1 MIRLVPCG
9 NQGGREASG
18 WIQAQWRRVV
28 SSIARAYFRMLL
40 VPDGSGGCGRRGS
53 GSSTDV
59 SEESLFEY
67 WVIFLVGRLLFAS
80 VLFQNKKGL
89 KGRMR
94 ECVCVPEWL
103 IIYSFGFCTFRLLL
117 LQYVHYGSAWMWH
130 CINFALVWG
139 IWGGMNI
146 SFGCDSNVEAIIA
159 Y

>member
-1 MIRLVPCG
+1 MIRLAPCG
-9 NQGGREASG
+9 NQGGREAYR
-18 WIQAQWRRVV
+18 WILGQWRRVV

-40 VPDGSGGCGRRGS
+40 VPGGSGGGRRGS
-53 GSSTDV
+53 GCSTDV

-67 WVIFLVGRLLFAS
+67 WVIFLVGRLMFAS

-89 KGRMR
+89 KGRMG
-94 ECVCVPEWL
+94 ECVCVRVWL

-117 LQYVHYGSAWMWH
+117 LQYVHYGSGRMWY

-146 SFGCDSNVEAIIA
+146 SFGCDSNVAAIIA